1 MNTFLRACWGKPTTH
16 TPIWLMRQA
25 GRYQPEYR
33 ALREKVSF
41 LQLCRTPELATEVT
55 VRAAEQLG
63 VDAAIIFADIL
74 LILEPLGVS
83 FSFTAQDGPQIE
95 RMQSPDEV
103 QAVSDDIRAKDSL
116 GYVMQTVR
124 MVRDALPRQ
133 TAVIGFSGSPFTLAS
148 YILEGGGSKNYL
160 HTKTWMYSYT
170 EAWHELLRKI
180 TLAIGDYLRAQIE
193 AGAEAVQVFDSWVGC
208 LSPHDYETYVAPHM
222 RELFA
227 SLPAEVPVIHFGT
240 GNPALYP
247 LMKAAGGQV
256 LGVDW
261 RDDLVAVWDR
271 LNGLDCTGAASVMG
285 NMDPAYLL
293 APRAGMCAEADRIL
307 TSVGNRPGHIFN
319 LGHGVFPQVQVDQ
332 ARALVDFVHER
343 SQALRAR

>member
-95 RMQSPDEV
+95 RMQRPDEV
-103 QAVSDDIRAKDSL
+103 QRVSGAIKANDSL
-116 GYVMQTVR
+116 SYVMQTVR
-124 MVRDALPRQ
+124 MVRAALPSD

-160 HTKTWMYSYT
+160 HTKTWMYTYT

-222 RELFA
+222 RGLFA
-227 SLPAEVPVIHFGT
+227 ALPAEVPVIHFGT

-247 LMKAAGGQV
+247 LMKAAGGHV

-271 LNGLDCTGAASVMG
+271 VGGASVMG
-285 NMDPAYLL
+285 NLDPAYLL
-293 APRAGMCAEADRIL
+293 ASRAGMCAEADRIL
-307 TSVGNRPGHIFN
+307 TSVGARPGHVFN

-343 SQALRAR
+343 SHVLRSR